1 MGGYFYLFRDFPDQ
15 TELSVNKIINKAL
28 RMYEMCWKIEEVHRH
43 LKQVYGWEKD
53 TTALIYKTTKHEPD
67 SFAYN
72 VLSVFTEEV
81 RT

>member
-43 LKQVYGWEKD
+43 LKQVYG
-53 TTALIYKTTKHEPD
+53 
-67 SFAYN
+67 
-72 VLSVFTEEV
+72 
-81 RT
+81 